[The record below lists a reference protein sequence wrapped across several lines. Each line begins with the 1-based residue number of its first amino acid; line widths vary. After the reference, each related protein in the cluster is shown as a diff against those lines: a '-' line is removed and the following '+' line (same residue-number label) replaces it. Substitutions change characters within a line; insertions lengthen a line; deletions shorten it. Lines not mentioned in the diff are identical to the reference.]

1 MAGLQ
6 VPVTLL
12 LLSPGRTGGFTFIQT
27 DCEGPKEKVGARIG
41 FTVTV
46 TVVCGAQG
54 SLVLVN
60 TYVPLFV
67 LLTTAGVQV
76 PVCPM
81 SEAAGKTGAGSPV
94 QMVAAE
100 LGKLLNTGGI
110 MGLTVNT

>member
-6 VPVTLL
+6 VPVTPLL
-12 LLSPGRTGGFTFIQT
+12 LTPGKTGGLTFIQT
-27 DCEGPKEKVGARIG
+27 DCDGPKVNAGVRMG

-46 TVVCGAQG
+46 NVIGGAQG

-81 SEAAGKTGAGSPV
+81 SEAAGNAGAGSPL
-94 QMVAAE
+94 QMVAFE